1 MPDPTLLEAL
11 RACAVVFPNGV
22 LTVVGKAGCGSP
34 VSVPLGDGA
43 TQEAIAALA
52 EAEARPL
59 LEPHALDVAIRERD
73 DARAHVDRLARA
85 RDAAEESEAATAKA
99 HDEAMKALEVA
110 IRERDDARAT
120 VDRLAYEVAANR
132 ATIAELT
139 AKCRDEKRAHGDAQ
153 AAAEKR
159 AAESMDKLAR
169 QWAEAWTRA
178 EAAEARIKALETS
191 AEPFEWG
198 IFSPAPDDRMQESFA
213 TEAEAEAD
221 LEYYPRGFLVSPLYR
236 HPPRPAGKPVVWAV
250 VFPDGFA
257 NTYQTE
263 ADARRS
269 YSCGKGRLV
278 PLYEATPQPATEAT
292 PSGCVDHGPDGDGC

>member
-73 DARAHVDRLARA
+73 DARAH
-85 RDAAEESEAATAKA
+85 
-99 HDEAMKALEVA
+99 
-110 IRERDDARAT
+110 

-292 PSGCVDHGPDGDGC
+292 PSGCVDHGPDGVGC